1 MNVAAANRLTGSETV
16 PLHGR
21 LTRGRTWILVSAD
34 IATLVLAYAT
44 SYAISDRIAP
54 LPPVSAP
61 SWFLAALAVTAV
73 PLWIAVFTAYGLYEN
88 DSNRISVASFD
99 EVRDV
104 FHAIL
109 AGSLVLLIV
118 SQAVRHLF
126 GWWVYSA
133 VEAFLFLAAALIL
146 VPVVRG
152 SIRSWV
158 LPHVMRRRRVVIV
171 GGGPE
176 AELVRRKLHA
186 HPEYGLDVVASLDGD
201 EDLRHALD
209 ELEPD
214 RVLLAAP
221 TAEQDELFELLRD
234 VRRSEVHVS
243 IVPRYSDIFTSR
255 AILDEIE
262 GVPIV
267 SLPAMRLGRASRVL
281 KRGFDVVV
289 SSVLLVVVAP
299 LLALVALAIRLDS
312 RGAAIFRQPRRG
324 RDGSTFLMLKF
335 RTMYSGAEGGRDA
348 VLHLNGVDGPLFKV
362 KGHDPRVTRIGGFLR
377 RTSLD
382 ELPQLWNVLRGEMS
396 LVGPRPF
403 VLYEADQI
411 TGWARRRLDMTPGI
425 TGLWQVLGRN
435 DMPFEDMVKL
445 DYLYVT
451 NWSVWWDLKI
461 LCQTIPVV
469 LGKRGAY

>member
-1 MNVAAANRLTGSETV
+1 
-16 PLHGR
+16 
-21 LTRGRTWILVSAD
+21 
-34 IATLVLAYAT
+34 
-44 SYAISDRIAP
+44 
-54 LPPVSAP
+54 
-61 SWFLAALAVTAV
+61 
-73 PLWIAVFTAYGLYEN
+73 
-88 DSNRISVASFD
+88 
-99 EVRDV
+99 
-104 FHAIL
+104 
-109 AGSLVLLIV
+109 
-118 SQAVRHLF
+118 
-126 GWWVYSA
+126 
-133 VEAFLFLAAALIL
+133 
-146 VPVVRG
+146 
-152 SIRSWV
+152 
-158 LPHVMRRRRVVIV
+158 MRRRRVVIV

-201 EDLRHALD
+201 EDLRQALD

-312 RGAAIFRQPRRG
+312 RGPVFFRQTRVG
-324 RDGSTFLMLKF
+324 RDNRHFRIFKF
-335 RTMYSGAEGGRDA
+335 RTMVDDAE
-348 VLHLNGVDGPLFKV
+348 HLKANLRELNEVDGGLFKIAD
-362 KGHDPRVTRIGGFLR
+362 DPRITRVGRLLR

-382 ELPQLWNVLRGEMS
+382 ELPQLFNVCLGDMS
-396 LVGPRPF
+396 LVGPRPLVRDEDKHIF
-403 VLYEADQI
+403 GHD
-411 TGWARRRLDMTPGI
+411 RRRLDLTPGM
-425 TGLWQVLGRN
+425 TGQWQIAGSARVPLH
-435 DMPFEDMVKL
+435 EMVKI
-445 DYLYVT
+445 DYLYVAG
-451 NWSVWWDLKI
+451 WSLWEDLKI
-461 LCQTIPVV
+461 LLRTVPYVFAR
-469 LGKRGAY
+469 RGM